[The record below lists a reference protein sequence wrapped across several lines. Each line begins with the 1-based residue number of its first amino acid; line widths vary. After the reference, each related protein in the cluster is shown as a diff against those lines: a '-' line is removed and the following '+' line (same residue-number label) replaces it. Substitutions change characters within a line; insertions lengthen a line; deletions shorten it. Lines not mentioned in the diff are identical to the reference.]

1 MSEVDDFIEH
11 FGVKGM
17 KWGRR
22 KAEKATVTTSSSSPK
37 PRMSEDARTASNA
50 KNKMAK
56 SGIDALSNKE
66 LQGLVNRMN
75 LEQQYSRLTTEQ
87 PAKVHAGK
95 KFAQDLVANTAK
107 NAVQEVAK
115 NYAKKGVELAVK
127 AAINYAKTAR

>member
-1 MSEVDDFIEH
+1 MTEVDDFIEH

-22 KAEKATVTTSSSSPK
+22 KAESSSSSTSSSSPK
-37 PRMSEDARTASNA
+37 SRMSEDARTASNA

-75 LEQQYSRLTTEQ
+75 LEQQYSRLTDQ
-87 PAKVHAGK
+87 PAKVNAGK
-95 KFAQDLVANTAK
+95 KFTQDLIANTAK